1 MTPDRS
7 ARVLREQLHARTQVS
22 VGVIINDSWGRA
34 WRRGV
39 VGHALGVARLESVVD
54 LRGRRDLNG
63 RQLRATEVALA
74 DELAA
79 AVSLLM
85 GQADEGTPVVLVRGL
100 ACSDVDGDARA
111 LLRPRSE
118 DLFR

>member
-1 MTPDRS
+1 MLLPMTPDRS

-39 VGHALGVARLESVVD
+39 VGHALGVAGLESVVD

-63 RQLRATEVALA
+63 RQLRATKVAL
-74 DELAA
+74 
-79 AVSLLM
+79 
-85 GQADEGTPVVLVRGL
+85 ADEGTPVVLVRGL

>member
-1 MTPDRS
+1 MLLPMTPDRS

-63 RQLRATEVALA
+63 RQLRATKVAL
-74 DELAA
+74 
-79 AVSLLM
+79 
-85 GQADEGTPVVLVRGL
+85 ADEGTPVVLVRGL